1 MAQCKTM
8 KNIGV
13 FFGSSTPEHDVSIIT
28 GQTIISG
35 LRGLGYQVTPIYLTK
50 KRAWLIGDDLG
61 SLNDFT
67 TQKPEANKKNQ
78 YYLELGEPQGKMVFK
93 PKSSF
98 GKNIEI
104 DLAFPAFHGSY
115 GEDGTMQ
122 GLFEIIGVP
131 YVGCDVT
138 ASATTMDKAIT
149 KALYEQAKIPTTK
162 YFSFLKEEW
171 EADKSEILEKA
182 KSELQFPVF
191 IKPVHL
197 GSSIGIVKVDKAD
210 DKELELAIEPAL
222 FYDHKVLIEEGVQNL
237 ADITCCVIGNKDLRA
252 SLLQES
258 VFQSELLDFDEKYL
272 KDGGAQTGESETSVV
287 IPANVD
293 EETTKQIRE
302 LAKKIY
308 KLFGCS
314 GIARVDFLYNRKTKQ
329 IFANEI
335 NTLPGTVYHHLWKAS
350 GLELGDLLAE
360 LVKFAE
366 ERFDER
372 QKLNYAFESSI
383 LTGLNSGKKGGAK
396 TG

>member
-1 MAQCKTM
+1 M
-8 KNIGV
+8 
-13 FFGSSTPEHDVSIIT
+13 
-28 GQTIISG
+28 
-35 LRGLGYQVTPIYLTK
+35 
-50 KRAWLIGDDLG
+50 
-61 SLNDFT
+61 
-67 TQKPEANKKNQ
+67 
-78 YYLELGEPQGKMVFK
+78 
-93 PKSSF
+93 
-98 GKNIEI
+98 
-104 DLAFPAFHGSY
+104 
-115 GEDGTMQ
+115 
-122 GLFEIIGVP
+122 
-131 YVGCDVT
+131 
-138 ASATTMDKAIT
+138 
-149 KALYEQAKIPTTK
+149 
-162 YFSFLKEEW
+162 
-171 EADKSEILEKA
+171 
-182 KSELQFPVF
+182 
-191 IKPVHL
+191 
-197 GSSIGIVKVDKAD
+197 
-210 DKELELAIEPAL
+210 
-222 FYDHKVLIEEGVQNL
+222 
-237 ADITCCVIGNKDLRA
+237 
-252 SLLQES
+252 
-258 VFQSELLDFDEKYL
+258 
-272 KDGGAQTGESETSVV
+272 V